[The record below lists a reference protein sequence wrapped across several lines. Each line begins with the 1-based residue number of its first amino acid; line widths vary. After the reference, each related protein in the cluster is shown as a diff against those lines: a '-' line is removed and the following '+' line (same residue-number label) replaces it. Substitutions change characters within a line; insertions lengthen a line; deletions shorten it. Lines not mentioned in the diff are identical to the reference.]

1 VERDL
6 TTRLGATYVKNPQVT
21 VYVKEYNSQLVTITG
36 AVNKPGVYPIK
47 GKTTLGQVVAMAGG
61 LQGEV
66 SDWTVLVLRNTDGKQ
81 SALKFNVGTI
91 QKGEAE
97 DPALQPG
104 DKLLAGTS
112 AIKQGFNLILKGL
125 PLAGTAQGAATS
137 AR

>member
-21 VYVKEYNSQLVTITG
+21 VYVKEYNSQHVSITG
-36 AVNKPGVYPIK
+36 AVKNPGVYPIK
-47 GKTTLGQVVAMAGG
+47 GKTTLVQVVAMAGG

-66 SDWTVLVLRNTDGKQ
+66 SDSTVLVLRKSGGKPL
-81 SALKFNVGTI
+81 AAKFDVTAI

-104 DKLLAGTS
+104 DEIVAGTS
-112 AIKQGFNLILKGL
+112 SIKQGFNLILRAL
-125 PLAGTAQGAATS
+125 PLAGVFTLL
-137 AR
+137 